1 MELGY
6 PSECPGPRA
15 RGGEMATKLYR
26 VRSTK
31 SDGTKKVWIAFR
43 KDNTPGRYAE
53 AIKGASADLDV
64 GVRAREFVDEL
75 FTYDEAEQLIDY
87 LSKHYDDLRPKRVEE
102 VLPLEP
108 TVQPLRYT
116 RSDVS
121 LWPVVKKEDYPF
133 PDSVEVCEYEVFD

>member
-1 MELGY
+1 
-6 PSECPGPRA
+6 
-15 RGGEMATKLYR
+15 MATKLYR

-31 SDGTKKVWIAFR
+31 SDGTEIIWIAFR
-43 KDNTPGRYAE
+43 NDPPVPYAE
-53 AIKGASADLDV
+53 AIKGASAALDV
-64 GVRAREFVDEL
+64 GERAREAVDEL
-75 FTYDEAEQLIDY
+75 FTYDEAKQLIDY

-121 LWPVVKKEDYPF
+121 PWPVVKKEDYPF
-133 PDSVEVCEYEVFD
+133 PDSVEVYEYEVFDE